1 MAGNS
6 LKAAP
11 RREVTRI
18 ERIGDWGEVEYH
30 HVLSCGHVEIRKRN
44 SPATHLACSGCLTAA
59 RFVAEGPAAG
69 RPQRTTPIIPPAED
83 GIIFDDLAGIEAEIA
98 QIRAGLAKAMGVST
112 EAVDVAVTSQTGVP
126 QVAYALVFIDP
137 DNARRLAR
145 LDNGSQE
152 L

>member
-1 MAGNS
+1 MAPRS
-6 LKAAP
+6 LKSAP

-18 ERIGDWGEVEYH
+18 ERTGDWGEVEYR

-59 RFVAEGPAAG
+59 RFAAEGPSAG
-69 RPQRTTPIIPPAED
+69 RAQRTTPIIPPAED
-83 GIIFDDLAGIEAEIA
+83 GIILDDLAGIEAEIA
-98 QIRAGLAKAMGVST
+98 QIRAGLAKAMSIPT

-126 QVAYALVFIDP
+126 EVAYALVFIDP

-145 LDNGSQE
+145 LDNNSQG

>member
-1 MAGNS
+1 VAGNS
-6 LKAAP
+6 LKSAP
-11 RREVTRI
+11 RREVTSV
-18 ERIGDWGEVEYH
+18 ERNGDWGEVEYR
-30 HVLSCGHVEIRKRN
+30 HVLACGHVEIRKRH

-69 RPQRTTPIIPPAED
+69 RPQRSTPIIPPAED
-83 GIIFDDLAGIEAEIA
+83 GIILDDLAGIESEIA
-98 QIRAGLAKAMGVST
+98 QIRAGLAKAIGIPT

-126 QVAYALVFIDP
+126 EVAYALVFIDP

-145 LDNGSQE
+145 LDNNAQP

>member
-18 ERIGDWGEVEYH
+18 ERAGDWGEVEYR
-30 HVLSCGHVEIRKRN
+30 HVLSCGHTEIRKRH

-59 RFVAEGPAAG
+59 RFAAEGPG
-69 RPQRTTPIIPPAED
+69 RPQRTTPVIPPAED
-83 GIIFDDLAGIEAEIA
+83 GIILDDLAGIEAEIA
-98 QIRAGLAKAMGVST
+98 QIRAGLAKAMSIPT

-126 QVAYALVFIDP
+126 EVAYALVFIDA

-145 LDNGSQE
+145 LDNTSQG